1 MNLLL
6 LMFFC
11 LNSTLCC
18 RLALLICFP
27 RCFVLRYTLLGE
39 LEFLMK
45 SISSAVATQYPETL
59 GEFTFDDIRAEN
71 LYQSWRFV
79 GQSET

>member
-1 MNLLL
+1 
-6 LMFFC
+6 MFFGLGSSFC
-11 LNSTLCC
+11 FWLP
-18 RLALLICFP
+18 LLICFAC
-27 RCFVLRYTLLGE
+27 CFVLRYTLLGE
-39 LEFLMK
+39 LEFVMK

-71 LYQSWRFV
+71 LYQSWRWV